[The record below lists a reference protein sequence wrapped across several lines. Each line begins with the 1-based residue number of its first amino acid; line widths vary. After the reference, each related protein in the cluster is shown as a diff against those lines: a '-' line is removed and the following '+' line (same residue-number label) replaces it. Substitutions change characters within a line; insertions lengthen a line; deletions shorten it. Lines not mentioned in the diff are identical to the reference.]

1 MIISKKIV
9 LKAIFVALLLSF
21 ISNAH
26 SAEKSIKVM
35 LYGDSLMVGYGL
47 AHNENLAAQL
57 SQKFKDDN
65 RQITLINASASGN
78 TSSNGLA
85 RLEWSLG
92 DQPDIV
98 ILSLGA
104 NDMLRGI
111 DPKLTQ
117 QNLDKI
123 IANVKNTGAV
133 VILAGMRSP
142 ENMGPEYQQQ
152 FDQIYPTLAHIHG
165 IIFMPFLL
173 EDVALEKEYLQSD
186 YKHPNAEGVR
196 VMANNLYSFIL
207 KGMGL
212 L

>member
-1 MIISKKIV
+1 MIISKNVV
-9 LKAIFVALLLSF
+9 LKVIFVALLLLF
-21 ISNAH
+21 ISNAY
-26 SAEKSIKVM
+26 SAEKLIKVI

-47 AHNENLAAQL
+47 AQNENLEAQL
-57 SQKFKDDN
+57 SQKFIDDN
-65 RQITLINASASGN
+65 RQINLINASASGN

-85 RLEWSLG
+85 RLEWSLD

-111 DPKLTQ
+111 NPKLTQ

-123 IANVKNTGAV
+123 INKINNTGAV

-152 FDQIYPTLAHIHG
+152 FDRIYPTLAQMHG
-165 IIFMPFLL
+165 LILMPFLL
-173 EDVALEKEYLQSD
+173 EDVALEKEHLQSD

-196 VMANNLYSFIL
+196 VMANNLYPFIL
-207 KGMGL
+207 KAMGL

>member
-1 MIISKKIV
+1 M
-9 LKAIFVALLLSF
+9 F
-21 ISNAH
+21 
-26 SAEKSIKVM
+26 
-35 LYGDSLMVGYGL
+35 YGDSLMAGYGL
-47 AHNENLAAQL
+47 SQNENLATQI

-65 RQITLINASASGN
+65 QQITLINASASGN

-85 RLEWSLG
+85 RLDWSLV

-111 DPKLTQ
+111 NPKLTQ

-123 IANVKNTGAV
+123 IAKINNTGAIV
-133 VILAGMRSP
+133 VLVGARSP
-142 ENMGPEYQQQ
+142 ANMGPDYQKQ
-152 FDQIYPTLAHIHG
+152 FDQIYLTLAQKHG

-173 EDVALEKEYLQSD
+173 EGIALEKKYLQSD
-186 YKHPNAEGVR
+186 YKHPNAEGVKLM
-196 VMANNLYSFIL
+196 VKNLYPFIL
-207 KGMGL
+207 KGIDL

>member
-26 SAEKSIKVM
+26 STEKSIKVM

-57 SQKFKDDN
+57 SQKIKDDN
-65 RQITLINASASGN
+65 RQIALINASASGN

-123 IANVKNTGAV
+123 IANIKNTGAV

-152 FDQIYPTLAHIHG
+152 FDQIYPTLAQMHG
-165 IIFMPFLL
+165 LIFMPFLL
-173 EDVALEKEYLQSD
+173 EGVALEKEYLQSD

-196 VMANNLYSFIL
+196 VMANNLYPFIL

>member
-1 MIISKKIV
+1 MIISKNIV
-9 LKAIFVALLLSF
+9 LKAIFIALLLSF

-26 SAEKSIKVM
+26 STEKSIKVI
-35 LYGDSLMVGYGL
+35 LYGDSLMAGYGL
-47 AHNENLAAQL
+47 AHNENLSAQL

-65 RQITLINASASGN
+65 RQINLINASASGN

-123 IANVKNTGAV
+123 ITNIKNTGAV

-142 ENMGPEYQQQ
+142 ENMGPEYKQQ
-152 FDQIYPTLAHIHG
+152 FDQIYPTLAQMHEL
-165 IIFMPFLL
+165 IFMPFLL
-173 EDVALEKEYLQSD
+173 DGVALEKEYLQSD

-196 VMANNLYSFIL
+196 VMANNLYPFIL

>member
-1 MIISKKIV
+1 MIISKNIV
-9 LKAIFVALLLSF
+9 LKAIFIALLLSF
-21 ISNAH
+21 ISNTH
-26 SAEKSIKVM
+26 STEKSIKVM

-92 DQPDIV
+92 NQPDIV

-152 FDQIYPTLAHIHG
+152 FDQIYPTLAQMHEL
-165 IIFMPFLL
+165 IFMPFLL
-173 EDVALEKEYLQSD
+173 DGVALEKEYLQSD

-196 VMANNLYSFIL
+196 VMANNLYPFIL
-207 KGMGL
+207 KGVGL

>member
-1 MIISKKIV
+1 
-9 LKAIFVALLLSF
+9 
-21 ISNAH
+21 
-26 SAEKSIKVM
+26 M

-47 AHNENLAAQL
+47 AHNENLTAQL
-57 SQKFKDDN
+57 SQKFKYDN
-65 RQITLINASASGN
+65 RQINLINASASGN

-111 DPKLTQ
+111 NPKLTQ

-123 IANVKNTGAV
+123 IANIKNTGAV

-142 ENMGPEYQQQ
+142 ENMGPKYQQQ
-152 FDQIYPTLAHIHG
+152 FDQIYPTLAQMHG
-165 IIFMPFLL
+165 LIFMPFLL
-173 EDVALEKEYLQSD
+173 KGIALEKEYLQSD

-196 VMANNLYSFIL
+196 VMANNLYPFIL